1 MSASSNA
8 QWVDPDVVVFAREGV
23 LMGQRVDVEAARPL
37 AEPFPIAERVEYFF
51 TTSRAMFSASR
62 TGSVAY
68 HSGQDIGQLVWADR
82 NGNEVGTIGSPSDYR
97 AILCAVVPG
106 RQRTAGRAQAGGL
119 GDL

>member
-1 MSASSNA
+1 M
-8 QWVDPDVVVFAREGV
+8 WKR
-23 LMGQRVDVEAARPL
+23 RVRS

-82 NGNEVGTIGSPSDYR
+82 NGNEVGTIGSPSDYQPFSARLSPDDSALLAARRR
-97 AILCAVVPG
+97 AGLGTYDIWRMNLDRARPNSSSL
-106 RQRTAGRAQAGGL
+106 RTAAAK
-119 GDL
+119 